1 MPARAAVGLQSFA
14 NIIDAC
20 GILHGFSCTHE
31 FGDAFGVE
39 AVEARNRRFVG
50 ITLLFL
56 VGLTYIKI
64 LSIDSL

>member
-14 NIIDAC
+14 NIIVFLIEWLFD
-20 GILHGFSCTHE
+20 ILFVTH
-31 FGDAFGVE
+31 FIIF
-39 AVEARNRRFVG
+39 EARNRRFVG